1 MAREE
6 TAHKQENTIDKEN
19 IQPHQAGYR
28 WVILALIWFLYF
40 ACTLVSRSM
49 APLVTP
55 IIKDINV
62 SYSQMGFILGAWSL
76 VYIFVSAMG
85 GAFIDKWGIRKCL
98 FIGIVIVGVSEI
110 LRYFANGFITMF
122 LFVALFGLGGPMIT
136 IGSPKTVALWFT
148 GKERGTGVAIY
159 MTGARIGEITAYSL
173 TNSVI
178 MPLTGNSWRL
188 TFVYYGLVVL
198 VIALVWL
205 FLGRDAKSATAR
217 EAKATTSRIS
227 MIRVFRNLI
236 SVRNVQLIFIM
247 GFLSLAIGHSIND
260 WLPKILE
267 NGGLPPV
274 VAGYAASI
282 PILVGMP
289 LSLFALRL
297 IPPNLRGRSIALGA
311 LLLIIA
317 LMMIVTT
324 SGVSLVIG
332 LVLYGIAH
340 IFGMPFL
347 ILMLMDMPEVG
358 SRYMGSAG
366 GLYFCIAHI
375 GGFTGPLM
383 IGTLVDFTGSF
394 MVGVIVLAGMSLVM
408 SVIALLLKTAHV
420 PKVVTPARN

>member
-1 MAREE
+1 MIKEQ
-6 TAHKQENTIDKEN
+6 TVHKQEKPITEGNK
-19 IQPHQAGYR
+19 QPSQTGYR

-76 VYIFVSAMG
+76 VYIVVSVMG

-98 FIGIVIVGVSEI
+98 FIGIVIVGISEI
-110 LRYFANGFITMF
+110 LRYFANGFIAMF

-205 FLGRDAKSATAR
+205 VLGRDAKSTAT
-217 EAKATTSRIS
+217 EAKAATAKTS
-227 MIRVFRNLI
+227 MIKVFRNLI
-236 SVRNVQLIFIM
+236 GMRSVQLIFIM

-274 VAGYAASI
+274 VAGYAASV

-289 LSLFALRL
+289 LSLVALRL
-297 IPPNLRGRSIALGA
+297 IPPNLRGLSVALGA

-317 LMMIVTT
+317 LVMVVTT

-375 GGFTGPLM
+375 GGFAGPLM

-394 MVGVIVLAGMSLVM
+394 MVGVILLAGMSLAM
-408 SVIALLLKTAHV
+408 SVIALFLKTAHI
-420 PKVVTPARN
+420 PKVVTPA